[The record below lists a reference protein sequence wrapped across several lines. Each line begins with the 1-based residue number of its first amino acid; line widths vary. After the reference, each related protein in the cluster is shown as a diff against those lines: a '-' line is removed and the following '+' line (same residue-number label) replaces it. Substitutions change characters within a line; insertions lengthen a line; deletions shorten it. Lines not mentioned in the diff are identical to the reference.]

1 MSKNVKTY
9 TLLGLVLLIW
19 GIIGFKVVGALSP
32 KPLPEDAPVSMT
44 KLPMLKKERDTFS
57 IMANYRDP
65 FLGTMPPIKKE
76 AVKKSIPKTKVPK
89 KNIVY
94 SGLVSKSGSGST
106 LYFVTIDGQ
115 QFLMSRNEV
124 VNDVRL
130 LNGDQETIKV
140 SYGGTTEI
148 VNRSQ

>member
-1 MSKNVKTY
+1 M
-9 TLLGLVLLIW
+9 GLVLLIW

-32 KPLPEDAPVSMT
+32 NPLPNRVSEPKG
-44 KLPMLKKERDTFS
+44 KLPNVEKKKDTFS
-57 IMANYRDP
+57 LLANYRDP
-65 FLGTMPPIKKE
+65 FLGTLSSPKKTT
-76 AVKKSIPKTKVPK
+76 VKKPKAKPQVPK

-115 QFLMSRNEV
+115 QVLMSRNEV

-130 LNGDQETIKV
+130 VWGDGENIKVRYNGITETI
-140 SYGGTTEI
+140 
-148 VNRSQ
+148 NRSQ